1 MKTSELIFNKVNRF
15 LELFLITI
23 FTLLVL
29 DVLFQ
34 VFSRYIL
41 GGSFSW
47 TEEFARFSLIWMTIV
62 GAAYLNAKKEHLSM
76 DFLYQKF
83 SEPNKRKA
91 SILVEVFIFLFA
103 LMVMVIG
110 GINLVYTT
118 LHLEQLSGT
127 LRIPLGYVYAIL
139 PFSGL
144 LIMCYSIYHIS
155 SVFSKK
161 IYKLMM
167 SIEVLSII
175 VLFVSFIVLLLLKVP
190 VAYSIGIATT
200 LSLLLNIDRMPGL
213 TTIAQRMTT
222 GIDSFALLA
231 IPFFIL
237 AGEIMKR
244 GGIANRLINFAKSLV
259 ASLPGGLAYVNVLAS
274 MLFGAISGSALAAAS
289 AIGSIMTDQN
299 GRRRVPKNVQRICK
313 YHVFNNRLIN
323 STK

>member
-1 MKTSELIFNKVNRF
+1 MRTAEYIFNKVNRF

-47 TEEFARFSLIWMTIV
+47 TEEFARFALIWMTLV

-83 SEPNKRKA
+83 SEANKRKA
-91 SILVEVFIFLFA
+91 SILIEVFIFLFA

-144 LIMCYSIYHIS
+144 LMMCYSIYHIS

-161 IYKLMM
+161 I
-167 SIEVLSII
+167 
-175 VLFVSFIVLLLLKVP
+175 
-190 VAYSIGIATT
+190 
-200 LSLLLNIDRMPGL
+200 NI
-213 TTIAQRMTT
+213 
-222 GIDSFALLA
+222 
-231 IPFFIL
+231 
-237 AGEIMKR
+237 
-244 GGIANRLINFAKSLV
+244 
-259 ASLPGGLAYVNVLAS
+259 
-274 MLFGAISGSALAAAS
+274 
-289 AIGSIMTDQN
+289 
-299 GRRRVPKNVQRICK
+299 
-313 YHVFNNRLIN
+313 
-323 STK
+323 